1 MITPEQMT
9 ALIDAKHI
17 TLLSFDIFD
26 TLITRPFEKPVQV
39 FSYMTEISPL
49 VPKSFPQ
56 CRPRAEQLA
65 RRDAEGGEVNMGEIY
80 AVLAEMEGYT
90 PELCKTLCSLEKET
104 ELRLCKPREEGAA
117 LFRKAASMDIR
128 VILISD
134 MYLSRER
141 ISRMLCKCDL
151 KNFAELYISC
161 EYRKNKAN
169 GDLFRYVR
177 KIEELPYSTMLHI
190 GDNPVSDVIVPKNLG
205 MHAIYLPLQEN
216 APMPELDG
224 VDRLLPHGTLR
235 RKYASALARR
245 IRGGRA

>member
-1 MITPEQMT
+1 MITPEQMA
-9 ALIDAKHI
+9 ALIETEDI

-26 TLITRPFEKPVQV
+26 TLITRPFEKPTQV

-56 CRPRAEQLA
+56 SRPRAEQLA
-65 RRDAEGGEVNMGEIY
+65 RRSAAGGEVNMGEIY
-80 AVLAEMEGYT
+80 AVLAEMEGYN
-90 PELCKTLCSLEKET
+90 PELCKMLCSLEKET
-104 ELRLCKPREEGAA
+104 ELRLCKPRPEGAA
-117 LFRKAASMDIR
+117 LFHTAATMDIR

-141 ISRMLCKCDL
+141 ISRMLCKCGL

-177 KIEELPYSTMLHI
+177 QIEELPFSTMLHI
-190 GDNPVSDVIVPKNLG
+190 GDNPISDVIVPKNLG
-205 MHAIYLPLQEN
+205 MHAIYLPLQDA
-216 APMPELDG
+216 APLPQPDG
-224 VDRLLPHGTLR
+224 LDRLLPHGTLR
-235 RKYASALARR
+235 RKYASGLARR
-245 IRGGRA
+245 LRGQK

>member
-1 MITPEQMT
+1 MTPEKLQ
-9 ALIDAKHI
+9 ALIEAEGI

-26 TLITRPFEKPVQV
+26 TLITRPFDKPTQI
-39 FSYMTEISPL
+39 FSYMTENFPP

-56 CRPRAEQLA
+56 SRPRAEYLA
-65 RRDAEGGEVNMGEIY
+65 RAKAPGGEVNMNEIY
-80 AVLAEMEGYT
+80 AKLAQMEGYT

-104 ELRLCKPREEGAA
+104 ELRLCKPRPEGAA
-117 LFRKAASMDIR
+117 LFRAAADMDIR

-151 KNFAELYISC
+151 KDFHELYISC
-161 EYRKNKAN
+161 EYRMNKAN

-177 KIEELPYSTMLHI
+177 KTEELPFSTMMHI
-190 GDNPVSDVIVPKNLG
+190 GDNPVSDVIVPRNLG
-205 MHAIYLPLQEN
+205 MHAVYLPMQEN
-216 APMPELDG
+216 MPLPEQDG

-235 RKYASALARR
+235 RKYVSSMVRK
-245 IRGGRA
+245 IRGK